1 MGFFTVC
8 GESGR
13 PSAQFWR
20 GACWGKATG
29 RCIAPSAW
37 GLAFFVTCL
46 SYLAFSQAPTL
57 AWAALCVMLGHL
69 GGSVQWVF
77 STTLL
82 QKAVADRYRG
92 RVFAA
97 EMALLTL
104 VLSISIYLTGAALN
118 YGWDPRDITVVLAL
132 IFLLPGAVWTIHAK
146 RRLRR

>member
-1 MGFFTVC
+1 
-8 GESGR
+8 
-13 PSAQFWR
+13 
-20 GACWGKATG
+20 
-29 RCIAPSAW
+29 
-37 GLAFFVTCL
+37 
-46 SYLAFSQAPTL
+46 
-57 AWAALCVMLGHL
+57 MLGHL